1 MNLLQSR
8 KRLVVGSLTA
18 AWVFCIL
25 VSEPNPRRA
34 AAADTVFDSQVQP
47 LLAKHCGSCHAG
59 DKRKGGLDLATV
71 ESILKGGGSGP
82 VVVPGKSA
90 ESLLVQVV
98 GPKGEPHMPP
108 KGQLTPAEI
117 ATLKKWIDGQ
127 KPAEKPA
134 GRIITA
140 ADREHWAYRKLERSA
155 APRAGDQQW
164 IKTPIDAFV
173 LARLDAAGLKPS
185 PPVEKRE
192 LIRRVYFDLIG
203 LPPTPEE
210 VEQFIADATPDAY
223 ERLLDRLLA
232 SPHYGERW
240 GRHWLDLARYAESN
254 GIGEDRDRPYAW
266 RYRDYVVKSFN
277 EDKPYAQF
285 VREQLAGDETDPDNP
300 DALIATGF
308 CRLGPTVDVI
318 RGQDAEKYRLEELD
332 DVVTTASAVF
342 LGLTLGCARCHDHKI
357 DPVTQADYYRFLAVF
372 NSTTKKDVPLSPPE
386 ELTAADKKAPVK
398 GPAML
403 VVTDVGPAPRK
414 TNLLW
419 RGDVRTPGP
428 EVQPGVP
435 EVLTAQP
442 LAFPKLPAGA
452 KTTGRRKVLADWLA
466 SPENGL
472 AWRVIVN
479 RVWQYHFGRALVDS
493 SNNFGLN
500 GDKPTHPELLDW
512 LALQFIEQRGRFK
525 ALHKLILTSNVY
537 RQSSAF
543 NPVAAKADPENLL
556 LWRMSKKRLEAE
568 PIRDAVLR
576 ISGKLNPEFGGPSIR
591 PKIHPN
597 LIANTMSR
605 WPAVAKE
612 GPEHWRRSVYIYVK
626 RSLQMPMMELFDA
639 PTPTASCNRR
649 AESTV
654 PTQALLLMNGEF
666 MNEQAAYFAE
676 RVRRE
681 TGDETPRQIERA
693 FWLALARPP
702 SPDEIK
708 QVGAFLRQQL
718 DLQNGKRPPAAAAH
732 AALTDLCHVLLSCN
746 EFVYVN

>member
-1 MNLLQSR
+1 MMRVLQNRPRFVLGLLVIAGVLTTLGSR
-8 KRLVVGSLTA
+8 LS
-18 AWVFCIL
+18 
-25 VSEPNPRRA
+25 PPRA
-34 AAADTVFDSQVQP
+34 VAADGVFDAQVQP
-47 LLAKHCGSCHAG
+47 VLTKHCASCHAG
-59 DKRKGGLDLATV
+59 AKLKGGLDLASV
-71 ESILKGGGSGP
+71 ASILKGGHSGP
-82 VVVPGKSA
+82 VLVPGKAA

-98 GPKGEPHMPP
+98 DPKGEPHMPP

-117 ATLKKWIDGQ
+117 AVLKKWVDGMQ
-127 KPAEKPA
+127 PATKPT

-140 ADREHWAYRKLERSA
+140 EDRQHWAYRKLERASLPK
-155 APRAGDQQW
+155 PRDVQW
-164 IKTPIDAFV
+164 IKSPVDAFV
-173 LARLDAAGLKPS
+173 LARLEAAGLKPS
-185 PPVEKRE
+185 PPAEKRE
-192 LIRRVYFDLIG
+192 LIRRVAFDLLG
-203 LPPTPEE
+203 LPPTPDE
-210 VEQFIADATPDAY
+210 VEAFVADPAPDAY
-223 ERLLDRLLA
+223 ERLIDRLLA

-254 GIGEDRDRPYAW
+254 GIGEDRDRPHAW
-266 RYRDYVVKSFN
+266 RYRDYVIQSFN
-277 EDKPYAQF
+277 EDKPYGQF

-300 DALIATGF
+300 EALVATGF

-318 RGQDAEKYRLEELD
+318 RGQDAEKYRLEEMD

-357 DPVTQADYYRFLAVF
+357 DPVTQADYYRFLAIF
-372 NSTTKKDVPLSPPE
+372 NSTTKKDVPLEPQPV
-386 ELTAADKKAPVK
+386 ADKKTPYK

-403 VVTDVGPAPRK
+403 VVTDIGPAPRK

-442 LAFPKLPAGA
+442 LNFAKLAAGA
-452 KTTGRRKVLADWLA
+452 KTTGRRTVLADWLA
-466 SPENGL
+466 SPDNGL

-512 LALQFIEQRGRFK
+512 LALQFIEQGGKFK
-525 ALHKLILTSNVY
+525 ALHKLILLSNTY

-543 NPVAAKADPENLL
+543 NPAAAKADPENLL
-556 LWRMSKKRLEAE
+556 LWRVSKKRLEAE
-568 PIRDAVLR
+568 PIRDAVLHV
-576 ISGKLNPEFGGPSIR
+576 SGKLNPEFGGPSIR

-597 LIANTMSR
+597 LIANAMSR

-612 GPEHWRRSVYIYVK
+612 GPEHWRRSIYIHVK

-666 MNEQAAYFAE
+666 MNDQAAHFAE

-681 TGDETPRQIERA
+681 AGDDPARQIERA
-693 FWLALARPP
+693 FWLALSRQPTK
-702 SPDEIK
+702 DEIQ
-708 QVGAFLRQQL
+708 QVAGFLRQQA
-718 DLQNGKRPPAAAAH
+718 DQPGVKRTPAEAVR
-732 AALTDLCHVLLSCN
+732 AALTDLCHVLLTCN